1 MSNQS
6 KLSSFLN
13 GSISCNLSVENVI
26 LSDGNKDSVA
36 QVDGV
41 EIIDCLQID
50 DNIVQALIG
59 VELLN
64 KFKVRL
70 SRKYKLQDMTDEQI
84 NEINE
89 KSEIVET
96 RRAECQFIRYFELVD
111 NGDGT
116 VKFVTHS
123 EQDTDFRFNK
133 LNSSDCSILSLPEVS
148 GVDNQKL
155 KDMISNITHPDYQQD
170 FIKILKE
177 LNSNIFLVKDTY
189 AFE

>member
-1 MSNQS
+1 MLNQN
-6 KLSSFLN
+6 KLASFLN

-36 QVDGV
+36 QIDGV
-41 EIIDCLQID
+41 EVLDCLPVD
-50 DNIVQALIG
+50 DYTVQALIS
-59 VELLN
+59 VDILN
-64 KFKVRL
+64 KFKVSL
-70 SRKYKLQDMTDEQI
+70 SQKYKLQDMTEEQV

-96 RRAECQFIRYFELVD
+96 RRAECQFIRFFELVD

-123 EQDTDFRFNK
+123 EKDTDFRFNR
-133 LNSSDCSILSLPEVS
+133 LNSGDCSIFLPEVS
-148 GVDNQKL
+148 GVNNQQL
-155 KDMISNITHPDYQQD
+155 KDMISNTVHPDYQED

-177 LNSNIFLVKDTY
+177 LNSNIFLVKDKY
-189 AFE
+189 ALN

>member
-1 MSNQS
+1 MSDQR
-6 KLSSFLN
+6 KVFSFLN
-13 GSISCNLSVENVI
+13 SNIACNLSVENII
-26 LSDGNKDSVA
+26 LSDGNKDSIA
-36 QVDGV
+36 QIDGV

-50 DNIVQALIG
+50 DNVVQALIG

-64 KFKVRL
+64 KFKVSL
-70 SRKYKLQDMTDEQI
+70 SQKYKLQDMTDEQI

-96 RRAECQFIRYFELVD
+96 RRAECQFIRFFELVD

-123 EQDTDFRFNK
+123 EKDTEFRFNR
-133 LNSSDCSILSLPEVS
+133 LNSGDCSIFLPEVS
-148 GVDNQKL
+148 GVDNQQL
-155 KDMISNITHPDYQQD
+155 KDMISNTVHPDYQED

-177 LNSNIFLVKDTY
+177 LNSNIFLVRDVL
-189 AFE
+189 A

>member
-6 KLSSFLN
+6 KLASFLN

-50 DNIVQALIG
+50 DNVVQALIG

-70 SRKYKLQDMTDEQI
+70 SRKYKLQDMTEEQI

-96 RRAECQFIRYFELVD
+96 RRAECQFIRFFELVD

-116 VKFVTHS
+116 VKFVSHP
-123 EQDTDFRFNK
+123 EKDTDFRFNR
-133 LNSSDCSILSLPEVS
+133 LNFGDCSIFLPEVS
-148 GVDNQKL
+148 GVDNQQL
-155 KDMISNITHPDYQQD
+155 KDMISNTVHPDYQED

-177 LNSNIFLVKDTY
+177 LNSNIFLVKDVL
-189 AFE
+189 A

>member
-1 MSNQS
+1 MLNQN
-6 KLSSFLN
+6 KLASFLN

-36 QVDGV
+36 QIDGV
-41 EIIDCLQID
+41 EVLDCLPVD
-50 DNIVQALIG
+50 DYTVQALIS
-59 VELLN
+59 VDILN
-64 KFKVRL
+64 KFKVQL
-70 SRKYKLQDMTDEQI
+70 SQKYKLQDMTDEQV

-96 RRAECQFIRYFELVD
+96 RRAECQFIRHFALAEND
-111 NGDGT
+111 DAS
-116 VKFVTHS
+116 VKFISHP
-123 EQDTDFRFNK
+123 EKDTEFRFNK

-148 GVDNQKL
+148 GVDNQQL

-177 LNSNIFLVKDTY
+177 LNSNIFLVKDKY
-189 AFE
+189 ALN

>member
-6 KLSSFLN
+6 KLSSFLG
-13 GSISCNLSVENVI
+13 GSISCNLSVENVM

-50 DNIVQALIG
+50 DNVVQALIG
-59 VELLN
+59 VDLLN
-64 KFKVRL
+64 KFKVQL
-70 SRKYKLQDMTDEQI
+70 SRKYRLQEMTDEQV

-116 VKFVTHS
+116 VKFVTHT
-123 EQDTDFRFNK
+123 EKDTEFRFNR
-133 LNSSDCSILSLPEVS
+133 LNSGDCSIFLPEVS
-148 GVDNQKL
+148 GVDNQQL
-155 KDMISNITHPDYQQD
+155 KDMISNTVHPGYQED

-177 LNSNIFLVKDTY
+177 LNSNIFLVRDVL
-189 AFE
+189 A

>member
-1 MSNQS
+1 MSNQR
-6 KLSSFLN
+6 KLFSFLN
-13 GSISCNLSVENVI
+13 SNIACNLSAENVT

-50 DNIVQALIG
+50 DNVVQALIG

-64 KFKVRL
+64 KFKVQL
-70 SRKYKLQDMTDEQI
+70 SRKYKLQDMTEEQI

-96 RRAECQFIRYFELVD
+96 RRAECQFIRFFELVD
-111 NGDGT
+111 NDDGT
-116 VKFVTHS
+116 VKFVSHS
-123 EQDTDFRFNK
+123 EKDTDFRFNK
-133 LNSSDCSILSLPEVS
+133 LNFGDCSIFLPEVS
-148 GVDNQKL
+148 GVDNQQL
-155 KDMISNITHPDYQQD
+155 KDMISNTIHPDYQED

-177 LNSNIFLVKDTY
+177 LNSNIFLVKDVL
-189 AFE
+189 A

>member
-1 MSNQS
+1 MSNQR
-6 KLSSFLN
+6 KLFSFLN
-13 GSISCNLSVENVI
+13 GNISCNLSRENVT

-41 EIIDCLQID
+41 EIIDCVQTE
-50 DNIVQALIG
+50 DNVVQALIG

-64 KFKVRL
+64 KFKVQL
-70 SRKYKLQDMTDEQI
+70 SQKYKLQDMTEEQV

-96 RRAECQFIRYFELVD
+96 RRAECQFIRFFELVD

-123 EQDTDFRFNK
+123 EKDTEFRFNR
-133 LNSSDCSILSLPEVS
+133 LNSGDCSIFLPEVS
-148 GVDNQKL
+148 GVDNQQL
-155 KDMISNITHPDYQQD
+155 KDMISNTVHPDYQED

-177 LNSNIFLVKDTY
+177 LNSNIFLVKDVL
-189 AFE
+189 A